1 MGRKEL
7 TGGGLGKHLPW
18 DVRDGSLLEH
28 PLFFLLGFQILYSY
42 WLLHFEVSPLCG
54 DFLDTAVGLGACC
67 PPYS

>member
-28 PLFFLLGFQILYSY
+28 PLFFLLAQQVKNLTSIIRMQVQSL
-42 WLLHFEVSPLCG
+42 
-54 DFLDTAVGLGACC
+54 A
-67 PPYS
+67 